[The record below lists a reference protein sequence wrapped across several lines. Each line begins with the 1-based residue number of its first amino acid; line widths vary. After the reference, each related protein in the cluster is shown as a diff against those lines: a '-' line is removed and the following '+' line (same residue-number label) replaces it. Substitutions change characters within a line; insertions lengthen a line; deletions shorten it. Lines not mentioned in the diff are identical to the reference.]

1 MKLWATRVWLCSWSD
16 IHIEWSC
23 YLKSSF
29 SSVFNF
35 LLELCGSS
43 WIGCTVWLLCMPKIY
58 SVPHSWYQQRLQNA
72 VQLSSF
78 SIRVKRKC
86 GQVLWPPLIP
96 DQQLLKPCLR
106 LCEGVWFWESI
117 WTDNFWSV
125 WGCIQNHL
133 ATQCSLEWAR
143 FFSRGIK
150 REGEKPF
157 NSNFSCNCVETLRF

>member
-1 MKLWATRVWLCSWSD
+1 MGYQGLTLLVKWHSYWMAMLSKVKLLFSVQ
-16 IHIEWSC
+16 
-23 YLKSSF
+23 F
-29 SSVFNF
+29 SSWALWLQLDWMHSVTSVHANKFTQF
-35 LLELCGSS
+35 FILDISK
-43 WIGCTVWLLCMPKIY
+43 GCKI
-58 SVPHSWYQQRLQNA
+58 A
-72 VQLSSF
+72 VQLSSV
-78 SIRVKRKC
+78 SIGVKRKC

-106 LCEGVWFWESI
+106 LCEGVWFWESM

-133 ATQCSLEWAR
+133 STQCSLEWAQ

-150 REGEKPF
+150 REPF